1 MYSTSFLK
9 DPPPKPTIC
18 VYLSWGT
25 NYDKGDKLSYYDL
38 FTVTQQWKNYEQNL
52 EMVFQERDLLMDV
65 TTPTQIMGH
74 VNKRD
79 GSGFFFFPAAAKV
92 DEKC

>member
-1 MYSTSFLK
+1 
-9 DPPPKPTIC
+9 
-18 VYLSWGT
+18 
-25 NYDKGDKLSYYDL
+25 
-38 FTVTQQWKNYEQNL
+38 
-52 EMVFQERDLLMDV
+52 MVFQERDLLMDV

-79 GSGFFFFPAAAKV
+79 GGGIFFFPAAAKV